1 MKKSLL
7 LIVPLT
13 LIASSCSNVSS
24 VESSDSSEM
33 SNSEEVFE
41 ITFSEIFKYYFGD
54 DYVLER
60 IDYYYR
66 AAESTPK
73 RTDPQNYPL
82 VMEQLDKCVFHI
94 RDDGKSYLVGDEFI
108 LHVTV
113 HNDINTYYTT
123 MTCGS
128 VASTIR
134 LTYGENR
141 DIRADLISFSGEQYY
156 TEAKE
161 MFESLYSYK

>member
-24 VESSDSSEM
+24 VESSDSSET

-66 AAESTPK
+66 AAESSPK
-73 RTDPQNYPL
+73 RTDPQ
-82 VMEQLDKCVFHI
+82 
-94 RDDGKSYLVGDEFI
+94 
-108 LHVTV
+108 
-113 HNDINTYYTT
+113 
-123 MTCGS
+123 
-128 VASTIR
+128 TIH
-134 LTYGENR
+134 
-141 DIRADLISFSGEQYY
+141 
-156 TEAKE
+156 
-161 MFESLYSYK
+161 